1 MERHEEIVELLRRI
15 EANQRRALEAQ
26 EQQLAFAKS
35 QLERSERV
43 ASESVALQKVAVDR
57 QRRVGYFALP
67 MIVVLLALLA
77 WLLVRWRVL
86 F

>member
-1 MERHEEIVELLRRI
+1 MERHDEIVELLRRI

-35 QLERSERV
+35 QLARSEQV

-57 QRRVGYFALP
+57 QRRVGYIALP
-67 MIVVLLALLA
+67 MIVVLLVLLG